1 MGTWRCTTRRRA
13 LRTAPGGYFLA
24 IFCLF
29 CLELLKAR
37 IIPFHSAYSA
47 CQRVLAAS
55 PAALRNMD
63 DSTASE
69 SKVDAAA
76 TGPYLGDWAQ
86 ARLQQGVASVHQ
98 VLVPNILENINDPAA
113 IHDRRLLE
121 EGGRTATIAN
131 IPPVDPGTSAGGDPA
146 VVRARST
153 VTVAMHAAA
162 VAVCH
167 ERDGKSLLGGSYYKL
182 T

>member
-1 MGTWRCTTRRRA
+1 M
-13 LRTAPGGYFLA
+13 
-24 IFCLF
+24 
-29 CLELLKAR
+29 
-37 IIPFHSAYSA
+37 
-47 CQRVLAAS
+47 LAAS